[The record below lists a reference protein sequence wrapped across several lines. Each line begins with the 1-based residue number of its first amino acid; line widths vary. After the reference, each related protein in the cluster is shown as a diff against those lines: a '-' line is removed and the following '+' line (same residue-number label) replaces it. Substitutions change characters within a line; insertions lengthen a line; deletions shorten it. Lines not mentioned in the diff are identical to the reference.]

1 MELVPTLISS
11 GWASGV
17 NAWATVLCSACSGG
31 PASAPRRSP
40 TELTET
46 PVLAFAGVMYAIEF
60 VADKVPLFDSVW
72 DLGQTVFRPLI
83 GAWVGY
89 EFAGADGVSSVD
101 QALAAGGTGALALAS
116 HAVKASLRL
125 GINASPEPFTN
136 IVASVG
142 EDFAVAAVT
151 ALALQQPELAA
162 AIALILLA
170 CRDRAGDLRLDA
182 DPARLDAAAPALR
195 RAAGNRP
202 AQPDPSQEPRLSP
215 VSRCL

>member
-1 MELVPTLISS
+1 VELVPTLISS

-17 NAWATVLCSACSGG
+17 NAWAPVLVLGLLGRAGVG
-31 PASAPRRSP
+31 TEAVPA
-40 TELTET
+40 ELTET

-72 DLGQTVFRPLI
+72 DLGQTVFRPLV

-101 QALAAGGTGALALAS
+101 QGLAAGGTGALALAS
-116 HAVKASLRL
+116 HGVKASLRL

-170 CRDRAGDLRLDA
+170 CGIALVIFVWTRIRRAWTL
-182 DPARLDAAAPALR
+182 LR
-195 RAAGNRP
+195 RRYG
-202 AQPDPSQEPRLSP
+202 
-215 VSRCL
+215 SRAPP

>member
-17 NAWATVLCSACSGG
+17 NAWATVLVLGLLGRAGVG
-31 PASAPRRSP
+31 TEAVPA
-40 TELTET
+40 ELTET

-72 DLGQTVFRPLI
+72 DLGQTVFRPLV

-116 HAVKASLRL
+116 HGVKASLRL

-162 AIALILLA
+162 TIALILLA
-170 CRDRAGDLRLDA
+170 CGI
-182 DPARLDAAAPALR
+182 ALVIFVWTRIR
-195 RAAGNRP
+195 RAWTLLRQRYG
-202 AQPDPSQEPRLSP
+202 
-215 VSRCL
+215 SRAPP

>member
-17 NAWATVLCSACSGG
+17 NAWATVLVLGLMGRAGIG
-31 PASAPRRSP
+31 
-40 TELTET
+40 TEAVPEQLEQT
-46 PVLAFAGVMYAIEF
+46 PVLAFCAVMYVVEF

-72 DLGQTVFRPLI
+72 DVGQTFFRPLV

-89 EFAGADGVSSVD
+89 EFAGADGVSSFD
-101 QALAAGGTGALALAS
+101 QAVAGAGTGTLALVS

-142 EDFAVAAVT
+142 EDLSVAAIT
-151 ALALQQPELAA
+151 ALALQQPEIAA
-162 AIALILLA
+162 AIAIVLLV
-170 CRDRAGDLRLDA
+170 AGATLVVFVWTRI
-182 DPARLDAAAPALR
+182 R
-195 RAAGNRP
+195 RAWALVRERYGHGRAP
-202 AQPDPSQEPRLSP
+202 P
-215 VSRCL
+215 

>member
-1 MELVPTLISS
+1 MNRYS
-11 GWASGV
+11 ASCRSFR
-17 NAWATVLCSACSGG
+17 AWATVLVLGLLGRAGVG
-31 PASAPRRSP
+31 TEAVPA
-40 TELTET
+40 ELTET

-72 DLGQTVFRPLI
+72 DLGQTVFRPLV

-116 HAVKASLRL
+116 HGVKASLRL

-170 CRDRAGDLRLDA
+170 CGI
-182 DPARLDAAAPALR
+182 ALVIFVWTRIR
-195 RAAGNRP
+195 RAWTLLRQRYG
-202 AQPDPSQEPRLSP
+202 
-215 VSRCL
+215 SRAPP

>member
-17 NAWATVLCSACSGG
+17 NAWATVLVLGLLGRAGVG
-31 PASAPRRSP
+31 TEAVPA
-40 TELTET
+40 ELTET

-72 DLGQTVFRPLI
+72 DLGQTVFRPLV

-89 EFAGADGVSSVD
+89 EFAAADGVSSVD
-101 QALAAGGTGALALAS
+101 QALAAGGTGSLALAS
-116 HAVKASLRL
+116 HGVKAGLRL

-170 CRDRAGDLRLDA
+170 CGI
-182 DPARLDAAAPALR
+182 ALVIFVWTRIR
-195 RAAGNRP
+195 RAWTLLRQRYG
-202 AQPDPSQEPRLSP
+202 
-215 VSRCL
+215 SRAPP

>member
-17 NAWATVLCSACSGG
+17 NAWATLLVLGLMGRAGIGSEAV
-31 PASAPRRSP
+31 PDQF
-40 TELTET
+40 TET
-46 PVLAFAGVMYAIEF
+46 PVLAFAAVMYAVEF

-72 DLGQTVFRPLI
+72 DVGQTVARPAV

-89 EFAGADGVSSVD
+89 EFAGADGVIHTD
-101 QALAAGGTGALALAS
+101 QLIAGGGTGALALAS
-116 HAVKASLRL
+116 HAVKATVRL

-142 EDFAVAAVT
+142 EDLTVAVVT

-162 AIALILLA
+162 AIAVILLA
-170 CRDRAGDLRLDA
+170 CGVVLAIVLWKA
-182 DPARLDAAAPALR
+182 ARKAWALVRERYRRHAATGAP
-195 RAAGNRP
+195 
-202 AQPDPSQEPRLSP
+202 
-215 VSRCL
+215 

>member
-17 NAWATVLCSACSGG
+17 NAWATVLVLGLLGRAGVG
-31 PASAPRRSP
+31 TEAVPA
-40 TELTET
+40 ELTET

-72 DLGQTVFRPLI
+72 DLGQTVFRPLV

-116 HAVKASLRL
+116 HGVKASLRL

-170 CRDRAGDLRLDA
+170 CGIALVIFVWTRIRRAWTL
-182 DPARLDAAAPALR
+182 LR
-195 RAAGNRP
+195 RRYG
-202 AQPDPSQEPRLSP
+202 
-215 VSRCL
+215 SRAPP

>member
-17 NAWATVLCSACSGG
+17 NAWATVLVLGLLGRAGVG
-31 PASAPRRSP
+31 TEAVPA
-40 TELTET
+40 ELTET

-72 DLGQTVFRPLI
+72 DLGQTVFRPLV

-89 EFAGADGVSSVD
+89 EFAAADGVSSVD

-116 HAVKASLRL
+116 HGVKASLRL

-170 CRDRAGDLRLDA
+170 CGI
-182 DPARLDAAAPALR
+182 ALVIFVWTRIR
-195 RAAGNRP
+195 RAWTLLRQRYG
-202 AQPDPSQEPRLSP
+202 
-215 VSRCL
+215 SRAPP

>member
-1 MELVPTLISS
+1 VELVPTLISS

-17 NAWATVLCSACSGG
+17 NAWATVLVLGLLGRAGVG
-31 PASAPRRSP
+31 TEAVPA
-40 TELTET
+40 ELTET

-72 DLGQTVFRPLI
+72 DLGQTVFRPLV

-101 QALAAGGTGALALAS
+101 QALAGGGTGALALAS
-116 HAVKASLRL
+116 HGVKASLRL

-170 CRDRAGDLRLDA
+170 CGI
-182 DPARLDAAAPALR
+182 ALVIFVWTRIR
-195 RAAGNRP
+195 RAWTLLRQRYGSR
-202 AQPDPSQEPRLSP
+202 SP
-215 VSRCL
+215 P

>member
-17 NAWATVLCSACSGG
+17 NAWATVLVLGLLGRAGVG
-31 PASAPRRSP
+31 TEAVPA
-40 TELTET
+40 ELTET

-72 DLGQTVFRPLI
+72 DLGQTVFRPLV

-170 CRDRAGDLRLDA
+170 CGI
-182 DPARLDAAAPALR
+182 ALVIFVWTRIR
-195 RAAGNRP
+195 RAWTLLRQRYG
-202 AQPDPSQEPRLSP
+202 
-215 VSRCL
+215 SRAPP

>member
-1 MELVPTLISS
+1 VEVVPTLISS

-17 NAWATVLCSACSGG
+17 NAWATVLVLGLLGRAGVG
-31 PASAPRRSP
+31 TEAVPA
-40 TELTET
+40 ELTET

-72 DLGQTVFRPLI
+72 DLGQTVFRPLV

-89 EFAGADGVSSVD
+89 EFAGADDVSSVD

-116 HAVKASLRL
+116 HGVKAGLRL

-170 CRDRAGDLRLDA
+170 CGI
-182 DPARLDAAAPALR
+182 ALVIFVWTRIR
-195 RAAGNRP
+195 RAWTLLRQRYG
-202 AQPDPSQEPRLSP
+202 
-215 VSRCL
+215 SRAPP

>member
-1 MELVPTLISS
+1 VELVPTLISS

-17 NAWATVLCSACSGG
+17 NAWATVLVLGLLGRAGVG
-31 PASAPRRSP
+31 TEAVPA
-40 TELTET
+40 ELTET

-72 DLGQTVFRPLI
+72 DLGQTVFRPLV

-116 HAVKASLRL
+116 HGVKASLRL

-170 CRDRAGDLRLDA
+170 CGI
-182 DPARLDAAAPALR
+182 ALVIFVWTRIR
-195 RAAGNRP
+195 RAWTLLRQRYG
-202 AQPDPSQEPRLSP
+202 
-215 VSRCL
+215 SRAPP

>member
-17 NAWATVLCSACSGG
+17 NAWATVLVLGLLGRAGVG
-31 PASAPRRSP
+31 TEAVPA
-40 TELTET
+40 ELTET

-72 DLGQTVFRPLI
+72 DLGQTVFRPLV

-116 HAVKASLRL
+116 HGVKAGLRL

-170 CRDRAGDLRLDA
+170 CGIALVIFVWTRIRRAWTL
-182 DPARLDAAAPALR
+182 LR
-195 RAAGNRP
+195 RRYG
-202 AQPDPSQEPRLSP
+202 
-215 VSRCL
+215 SRAPP

>member
-17 NAWATVLCSACSGG
+17 NAWATVLVLGLLGRAGVG
-31 PASAPRRSP
+31 TEAVPA
-40 TELTET
+40 ELTET

-72 DLGQTVFRPLI
+72 DLGQTVFRPLV

-89 EFAGADGVSSVD
+89 EFAAADGVSSVD

-116 HAVKASLRL
+116 HGVKAGLRL

-170 CRDRAGDLRLDA
+170 CGI
-182 DPARLDAAAPALR
+182 ALVIFVWTRIR
-195 RAAGNRP
+195 RAWTLLRQRYG
-202 AQPDPSQEPRLSP
+202 
-215 VSRCL
+215 SRAPP

>member
-1 MELVPTLISS
+1 MLGLLGRAGVGTEAVP
-11 GWASGV
+11 A
-17 NAWATVLCSACSGG
+17 
-31 PASAPRRSP
+31 
-40 TELTET
+40 ELTET

-72 DLGQTVFRPLI
+72 DLGQTVFRPLV

-116 HAVKASLRL
+116 HGVKASLRL

-170 CRDRAGDLRLDA
+170 CGI
-182 DPARLDAAAPALR
+182 ALVIFVWTRIR
-195 RAAGNRP
+195 RAWTLLRQRYG
-202 AQPDPSQEPRLSP
+202 
-215 VSRCL
+215 SRAPP